1 MLGQVLAFLACCPTK
16 KKWFT
21 DMGRDTLVPY
31 LFHHLFM
38 PMQQR
43 WLMFCLQRCLEASA
57 SMVTK
62 PCSTPGGLHSFSYG
76 STMLLGLSFLMLH
89 STFTLYQLSLMRN
102 VLSGLF
108 KPAQGLVPIS

>member
-31 LFHHLFM
+31 LFHQFFM

-43 WLMFCLQRCLEASA
+43 WLMFCLQRCSHF
-57 SMVTK
+57 V
-62 PCSTPGGLHSFSYG
+62 SYR
-76 STMLLGLSFLMLH
+76 STMLLGLSFLTLH
-89 STFTLYQLSLMRN
+89 STFTLYQLSLMRH
-102 VLSGLF
+102 VLAGLF
-108 KPAQGLVPIS
+108 